1 MFRSQV
7 RGAGTFFEHEQSHFK
22 ITIMSSKNEAFENH
36 GSDSSFLLG
45 FLAGAALGVV
55 AAILYA
61 PKSGEETRGHL
72 KDLADQ
78 QKQNL
83 SNQWENTKGKAGE
96 AVNAAREKLDAAAE
110 QAKTV
115 VDQVANRAK
124 GTAEDLAE
132 SANQS
137 VDRYQRRV

>member
-1 MFRSQV
+1 
-7 RGAGTFFEHEQSHFK
+7 
-22 ITIMSSKNEAFENH
+22 MSSENEAFENH
-36 GSDSSFLLG
+36 GSDNSFLLG
-45 FLAGAALGVV
+45 FLAGAALGAI

-61 PKSGEETRGHL
+61 PKSGEETRGQL

-83 SNQWENTKGKAGE
+83 SNQWENTKGKASE

-137 VDRYQRRV
+137 VDKYQRRF